1 MSQDEVHTSFSNVA
15 VLQLLLGA
23 SLFGAQA
30 DILVAYRGQGQSPQS
45 PQITPDS
52 QEQGLEQSPEM
63 PAHQRKG

>member
-30 DILVAYRGQGQSPQS
+30 DILVAYRGQGQSPQ
-45 PQITPDS
+45 ITPDS